1 MPNRLTRR
9 ILVDPTERALQ
20 RRLFLEEQCSLQ
32 TDLEDLIRTVEEEP
46 FSVIAGELAAY
57 VDSVVDDYSPAPNA
71 FDPLFHDTLVRSIYD
86 AIQFYKPVPS
96 RKIGGPYFRHPMLLF
111 HILLSAGCT
120 DLQTFLTAFDHDI
133 PEELLKI
140 ERRRGN
146 EQTEESLITAVLNDV
161 QSMRYTV
168 LRDLGYTQQKARN
181 LLDFTSSQTTS
192 LTKRDGQFYY
202 EYVGGIFAPVHP
214 HLSRP
219 NQLRCM
225 RVKYA
230 DATANPMDLCS
241 PEAAL
246 LRNDEITDDVI
257 IAAFE
262 SKDKSQLQHLIHN
275 TAYLGRPEH
284 HPDTAKE
291 EQKGS
296 HWMKTL
302 YKATTVRQ
310 AERLWSLYRGNV
322 RDPVITAIPLSEVIA
337 DTAQEVI
344 NHLCTYHC
352 GGLPGQ
358 LTPKLVYQIYKEH
371 SNYKK
376 SGAYEG
382 VPPAGAP
389 PFDGLLSRFFDT
401 SVRGDSSY
409 IGSLDDDRVM
419 MLRAA
424 FAFREL
430 GQRFHSDTAFHL
442 KGLSEDGLKVVL
454 PALV

>member
-1 MPNRLTRR
+1 MFDRFTAG
-9 ILVDPTERALQ
+9 IIGDPDQRALQ
-20 RRLFLEEQCSLQ
+20 RRLFLEDQCSLQ

-57 VDSVVDDYSPAPNA
+57 VDSVVDDYSPAPDA
-71 FDPLFHDTLVRSIYD
+71 FDQLFKDTLVRSIYD

-120 DLQTFLTAFDHDI
+120 DLQTFLAAFDHDI

-140 ERRRGN
+140 ARRNGN
-146 EQTEESLITAVLNDV
+146 EQTEENLITTLLSDV
-161 QSMRYTV
+161 QSVRYTA

-181 LLDFTSSQTTS
+181 IRDATSSQTTS

-202 EYVGGIFAPVHP
+202 EYVGGIFAPAHP
-214 HLSRP
+214 RLSQP

-246 LRNDEITDDVI
+246 LRNDEITDEVI

-291 EQKGS
+291 ELKGS

-310 AERLWSLYRGNV
+310 AERLWSLHRKNV

-358 LTPKLVYQIYKEH
+358 LTPALAYQVYKEH
-371 SNYKK
+371 LDYKK
-376 SGAYEG
+376 RGGYEG
-382 VPPAGAP
+382 VTPVGTH

-409 IGSLDDDRVM
+409 IKSLDDDRVM

-430 GQRFHSDTAFHL
+430 GQRFHSDPTFYL
-442 KGLSEDGLKVVL
+442 KGLSETGLRAAQ

>member
-1 MPNRLTRR
+1 MSNRLTRR
-9 ILVDPTERALQ
+9 LLVDPEERALQ
-20 RRLFLEEQCSLQ
+20 RQLFLEEQCSLQ

-57 VDSVVDDYSPAPNA
+57 VDNVVDDYSPAPDN
-71 FDPLFHDTLVRSIYD
+71 FDQFFKDTLVRSIYD

-140 ERRRGN
+140 AQKRGDER
-146 EQTEESLITAVLNDV
+146 TEEVFITEILRDV
-161 QSMRYTV
+161 QSTRYTT
-168 LRDLGYTQQKARN
+168 LRDIGYRPQKARHIR
-181 LLDFTSSQTTS
+181 DATSSQTTS
-192 LTKRDGQFYY
+192 LTKREGQLYY
-202 EYVGGIFAPVHP
+202 EYVGKIFAPVHP
-214 HLSRP
+214 RLSRS
-219 NQLRCM
+219 NQLHCM

-262 SKDKSQLQHLIHN
+262 SEERSRVQRLTRK
-275 TAYLGRPEH
+275 TAYLGRSEH

-291 EQKGS
+291 ELKGS

-310 AERLWSLYRGNV
+310 AERLWSLHRKNV
-322 RDPVITAIPLSEVIA
+322 RDPVITAIPLSEVIV

-352 GGLPGQ
+352 GGRPGQ
-358 LTPKLVYQIYKEH
+358 LTPALAYQVYKEH
-371 SNYKK
+371 LDYKK
-376 SGAYEG
+376 RGGYNGITPVGEH
-382 VPPAGAP
+382 

-409 IGSLDDDRVM
+409 IKSLDENRVM

-430 GQRFHSDTAFHL
+430 GQRFHSDSAFYL
-442 KGLSEDGLKVVL
+442 KGLSETGLRVAQ